1 MDPIPGPTRRN
12 PSPRCAGVVLASAVL
27 ASQKKL
33 RLLAVML
40 PVCPIVA
47 AKWRWAYRR
56 LHTQPCPRPLPSAL
70 SAPLQ
75 RAAAAAGGG
84 EHGGAGSCGGEELI
98 AQLQPPEG
106 PWRLDCSVAVQL
118 DPPGGR
124 LLLRLPRELPSVS
137 AAGAGG
143 AGGEPGP
150 AAEAADDDASGG
162 SGAGAGDRSA
172 EASGGGGGG
181 FAVRYLPPINL
192 QLRLHPA
199 YPSAKPPQ
207 LLSLSALWL
216 SPAQAGA
223 LAGHLQQLWEEQGP
237 GLPVCFTWADWL
249 QSSALGALGAAEV
262 LTLERRGGGGGASTS
277 SRGGSGG
284 EGGDGSSWPE
294 DAAGAAEA
302 AGSREGGGGSSSGS
316 DEDGGEE
323 EEGGGFGQQGEG
335 PDQVLFKLLRWAV
348 LWVAMWALGTTRKR
362 CAGEGWLGERDV
374 PGKGW
379 LGERKVPRGSC
390 AMWHT
395 TSCCTCIV
403 GSPTCLHP
411 PTHSLTGQAQPA
423 KCTRK
428 AIGACNAHLQ
438 QTPVPT

>member
-1 MDPIPGPTRRN
+1 
-12 PSPRCAGVVLASAVL
+12 
-27 ASQKKL
+27 
-33 RLLAVML
+33 ML
-40 PVCPIVA
+40 PVCPKVA
-47 AKWRWAYRR
+47 AKWRGACRR
-56 LHTQPCPRPLPSAL
+56 LHTHPWPRPLPPLPSAL

-75 RAAAAAGGG
+75 RAVAATGGG
-84 EHGGAGSCGGEELI
+84 EHGGAGSGGGEELI

-124 LLLRLPRELPSVS
+124 LLLRLPRELPSAS

-150 AAEAADDDASGG
+150 AAEAADDDARGG

-199 YPSAKPPQ
+199 YPSAEPPQ

-262 LTLERRGGGGGASTS
+262 LTLERRAGGGGASAS

-294 DAAGAAEA
+294 GAAGAAEA
-302 AGSREGGGGSSSGS
+302 AGSREGGGGRSAAGGSGSSSSGS
-316 DEDGGEE
+316 DEDRGEE

-348 LWVAMWALGTTRKR
+348 LWVAMWALGTTRR
-362 CAGEGWLGERDV
+362 GCAGKGWLGEGDVLGKGWLGEGGV

-395 TSCCTCIV
+395 TSCRTCIV
-403 GSPTCLHP
+403 GSATCLHP
-411 PTHSLTGQAQPA
+411 PTHSFTGQAQPA
-423 KCTRK
+423 T
-428 AIGACNAHLQ
+428 GAPERLSGHVTHTCNKHPCPPNHSPLQ
-438 QTPVPT
+438 V